1 MTFVMAS
8 SSEYMM
14 NVMQNREAPMRG
26 TSQQKAE
33 TRRRI
38 MDAASRL
45 FRREGID
52 GVGVDAVMRQAG
64 LTHGGFYG
72 HFPSKESLA
81 AEVCAEQLS
90 RSAARWEAMR
100 EEHGAEQ
107 ALARIVESYLSA
119 AHVEQSE
126 RSCVVPTLGAELAR
140 RPGAH
145 PALTSAIRA
154 MVDTLASCLPRRRA
168 PARERALAGLSC
180 MVGAVVLARLSSD
193 PGLSEEI
200 LEAARK
206 AVLPAAPP

>member
-1 MTFVMAS
+1 MTFVMAP

-14 NVMQNREAPMRG
+14 SVMQNREAPMRG

-180 MVGAVVLARLSSD
+180 MVGAVVLARLSND
-193 PGLSEEI
+193 PALSQEI

-206 AVLPAAPP
+206 DVLPAAPP

>member
-1 MTFVMAS
+1 M
-8 SSEYMM
+8 
-14 NVMQNREAPMRG
+14 PMRG
-26 TSQQKAE
+26 TNEQKVE

-38 MDAASRL
+38 MDAASKL

-72 HFPSKESLA
+72 HFASKEALA
-81 AEVCAEQLS
+81 AEVCGDSLA
-90 RSAARWEAMR
+90 RAATRWEAMR
-100 EEHGAEQ
+100 VEHGAEE
-107 ALARIVESYLSA
+107 ALRRIVDNYLSA
-119 AHVEQSE
+119 GHVEESE

-145 PALTSAIRA
+145 PRLTPAIRA
-154 MVDTLASCLPRRRA
+154 MVETLAHCLPRRRA

-193 PGLSEEI
+193 PALSEEI
-200 LEAARK
+200 LAAARG
-206 AVLPAAPP
+206 AVGRTSSP

>member
-1 MTFVMAS
+1 MTFVMCPS
-8 SSEYMM
+8 REYMTW
-14 NVMQNREAPMRG
+14 VMQKRETPMRG
-26 TSQQKAE
+26 TKEQKAE

-52 GVGVDAVMRQAG
+52 GVGVDAVMHQAG

-72 HFPSKESLA
+72 HFSSKEALA
-81 AEVCAEQLS
+81 TEVCADQLA

-100 EEHGAEQ
+100 AEYGAEH

-145 PALTSAIRA
+145 PALTAAIKA
-154 MVDTLASCLPRRRA
+154 MVDTLANCLPRRRA
-168 PARERALAGLSC
+168 AARERALAGLSC

-193 PGLSEEI
+193 PALSDEI
-200 LEAARK
+200 LAAARSTL
-206 AVLPAAPP
+206 VPSAP